1 MCDFKVNDSAY
12 FEEPWTGNIIGGK
25 ILEIKMTDA
34 TPKHPSEP
42 YLVIKIEGKRYDKRN
57 FLASKCY
64 PTREAAKAA
73 QAAASEKLRDKY
85 RSQIKTV
92 EGLVRFMYDE
102 NVSCCDEYTN
112 WDARAVAK
120 EKAKEFFGIELD

>member
-12 FEEPWTGNIIGGK
+12 FAEPWTDNIIGGK
-25 ILEIKMTDA
+25 ILDVKMTDA
-34 TPKHPSEP
+34 APKHPSEP

-73 QAAASEKLRDKY
+73 QDAASEKLRDKY
-85 RSQIKTV
+85 RLQIKTV
-92 EGLVRFMYDE
+92 EDLVRFMYDE

-112 WDARAVAK
+112 WDARAVAA